1 MKKVTMVVEI
11 SVEVPDET
19 ESTLLCLNNG
29 TEDFRIEESGKIVNG
44 KVTGYTT
51 VEVYDDISEYP

>member
-1 MKKVTMVVEI
+1 MVVEI